1 MADFGPAFEKMIHDE
16 GGYQL
21 TDIPGDRG
29 GMTYAGIARNPN
41 PDWLGWP
48 LVDRKEFG
56 GSLTSMVREFYR
68 QRFWNVIRGD
78 ELRSQEIAETIFNF
92 GVNTGTGV
100 AVKLAQLI
108 VGVTPDGAVGEKTV
122 KKFNTIDGEAFK
134 KAYALAKITRYADI
148 CNKNRSQSKFL
159 LGWINRTLSG
169 LK

>member
-122 KKFNTIDGEAFK
+122 QKFNTIDGEAFK

>member
-78 ELRSQEIAETIFNF
+78 EIRDQQIAETIFNF

-100 AVKLAQLI
+100 AVKLAQVI
-108 VGVTPDGAVGEKTV
+108 VGATPDGGIGPKTIELLNQCSPEKFVSFYAV
-122 KKFNTIDGEAFK
+122 
-134 KAYALAKITRYADI
+134 AKIQRYANI
-148 CNKNRSQSKFL
+148 CNKDRSQSKFL
-159 LGWINRTLSG
+159 LGWINRTLAG

>member
-41 PDWLGWP
+41 PDWPGWP

-78 ELRSQEIAETIFNF
+78 EIRDQQIAETIFNF
-92 GVNTGTGV
+92 GVNTGIGT
-100 AVKLAQLI
+100 AIKLAQII
-108 VGVTPDGAVGEKTV
+108 VGATPDGGVGPKTV
-122 KKFNTIDGEAFK
+122 ELLNQCTPEKFVPT
-134 KAYALAKITRYADI
+134 YALAKIQRYVNI
-148 CNKNRSQSKFL
+148 CLKDRSQSKFL
-159 LGWINRTLSG
+159 LGWTRRALEG